1 MLDDVKVSLEQYQI
15 MFSVGLE
22 LNVEILHRG
31 RRKTKEN
38 TKVVAT
44 VWGAELFI
52 QFLAALAILPRTI
65 SKNRMNS
72 YGRSCRVADYRVCLM
87 L

>member
-1 MLDDVKVSLEQYQI
+1 MKVSLEQYQI

-38 TKVVAT
+38 TLIRKIGKVLMKLYCLLLMSTDIT
-44 VWGAELFI
+44 V
-52 QFLAALAILPRTI
+52 
-65 SKNRMNS
+65 
-72 YGRSCRVADYRVCLM
+72 
-87 L
+87 

>member
-1 MLDDVKVSLEQYQI
+1 MKVSLEQYQI
-15 MFSVGLE
+15 RFSVGLE

-44 VWGAELFI
+44 VWGTEFI
-52 QFLAALAILPRTI
+52 KFLATLEFLRWAI
-65 SKNRMNS
+65 
-72 YGRSCRVADYRVCLM
+72 
-87 L
+87 